1 MVLTNVQMMTFAGIQ
16 PAANRNA
23 IISDLLLE
31 GLDGLTHMTEEEVRD
46 ACVSYAKRT
55 NGPFPVILTPIQKQR
70 IKALMLWVQDMHRV
84 GEPLSFPDETTQ
96 REFCTT
102 ITDALERDR
111 RRKIQMKEGESYL
124 DSSFDIKL
132 KSSFQWQ
139 KWSEELETTLSQVIG
154 VKGLPLSYVIRE
166 EEDATEFNSEIEYD
180 DAAIL
185 STALVGPE
193 YIQDARTVHK
203 IISKNVDQTADAYT
217 YIKSI
222 SRHRNGRQD
231 ILALRE
237 RYSSDAAAQGIIN
250 KAKNDLANLQYRNER
265 NFSFEKFSSRLQ
277 KVYDNLAAQG
287 REVNNGDIVDALWD
301 RIKHIQLQ
309 HYVASLKVDY
319 QCNQRDY

>member
-1 MVLTNVQMMTFAGIQ
+1 M
-16 PAANRNA
+16 
-23 IISDLLLE
+23 
-31 GLDGLTHMTEEEVRD
+31 
-46 ACVSYAKRT
+46 
-55 NGPFPVILTPIQKQR
+55 
-70 IKALMLWVQDMHRV
+70 
-84 GEPLSFPDETTQ
+84 
-96 REFCTT
+96 
-102 ITDALERDR
+102 
-111 RRKIQMKEGESYL
+111 
-124 DSSFDIKL
+124 
-132 KSSFQWQ
+132 
-139 KWSEELETTLSQVIG
+139 
-154 VKGLPLSYVIRE
+154 IRE
-166 EEDATEFNSEIEYD
+166 EEDAAEFNSEIEYD

-222 SRHRNGRQD
+222 SRHRNGRRD

-250 KAKNDLANLQYRNER
+250 KAKNDLANLQYHNER

-277 KVYDNLAAQG
+277 KAYDDLAAQG

-319 QCNQRDY
+319 QHNQRDY